1 MKNLRL
7 IVLCGLLTSLSTVAQ
22 ENLEDLIA
30 AGIQD
35 AQKFATGYVSPAA
48 EAMMHN
54 MANGWI
60 QSAEVKKPLRFDI
73 SIVGNVTFI
82 KKEHQTFIV
91 NTAEYNN
98 LRFRDGSTIK
108 EVATAFGE
116 NDPDVLVYS
125 VVRNGEES
133 GEVEFRLPQGLASI
147 NMNIMPTA
155 FLQARLGVFKGT
167 EIKLRY
173 FPKIEQQDVKVG
185 LYGAALQH
193 EFTSWMAAEKV
204 FPVAISGLVA
214 YSHLGAN
221 YNFTNHEIVSGVDQ
235 RFDLSLS
242 SWLFQLQASTRMKV
256 FNFYGGLG
264 YVSGNSSFDVLGNYR
279 VIAGIPLDEETNQ
292 FQDPFSVKNKVSHM
306 RATIGANLRLGFFG
320 LHVDYNFAK
329 FNHAS
334 VGMHFGI

>member
-73 SIVGNVTFI
+73 SIVGNATFI

-98 LRFRDGSTIK
+98 LQFRNGSTIK

-133 GEVEFRLPQGLASI
+133 EEVEFRLPQGLASI

-173 FPKIEQQDVKVG
+173 FPKIE
-185 LYGAALQH
+185 
-193 EFTSWMAAEKV
+193 
-204 FPVAISGLVA
+204 
-214 YSHLGAN
+214 
-221 YNFTNHEIVSGVDQ
+221 
-235 RFDLSLS
+235 
-242 SWLFQLQASTRMKV
+242 
-256 FNFYGGLG
+256 
-264 YVSGNSSFDVLGNYR
+264 
-279 VIAGIPLDEETNQ
+279 
-292 FQDPFSVKNKVSHM
+292 
-306 RATIGANLRLGFFG
+306 
-320 LHVDYNFAK
+320 
-329 FNHAS
+329 
-334 VGMHFGI
+334 

>member
-7 IVLCGLLTSLSTVAQ
+7 IVIFGLFAGVSGMAQ

-35 AQKFATGYVSPAA
+35 AQKFAKGYVSPGT
-48 EAMMHN
+48 EGMIHN

-73 SIVGNVTFI
+73 SIVGNATFV
-82 KKEHQTFIV
+82 KKEHQTFTV

-98 LRFRDGSTIK
+98 LKFRDGSTIK

-125 VVRNGEES
+125 IVTNGDES
-133 GEVEFRLPQGLASI
+133 REVEFKLPQGLASI

-155 FLQARLGVFKGT
+155 FLQARIGIFKGT

-173 FPKIEQQDVKVG
+173 FPKIDQQDVNVG

-193 EFTSWMAAEKV
+193 DFTSWMPAEKI

-214 YSHLGAN
+214 YSHVGAS
-221 YNFTNHEIVSGVDQ
+221 YKFINHEIVSGIDQ

-242 SWLFQLQASTRMKV
+242 SWLFQLQASTRMKII
-256 FNFYGGLG
+256 NFYGGLG
-264 YVSGNSSFDVLGNYR
+264 YVSGNSNFDVLGNYK
-279 VIAGIPLDEETNQ
+279 VITGIPLDEQTNQ
-292 FQDPFSVKNKVSHM
+292 FQDPFSVKNKVSDM

-320 LHVDYNFAK
+320 LHV
-329 FNHAS
+329 
-334 VGMHFGI
+334 